1 MSLADKALIVRV
13 SSKVWTARRFDRNAS
28 DEVVTG
34 NQAITGAARVN
45 NYLMAGADAEL
56 KQVNTIVRELRD
68 YIDQNTVPWDNAGG
82 RLLTPMAWVSMR
94 GVINEFTTA
103 FHKAVAEFVVMY
115 PTNLSKAQVN
125 LGQLYDAS
133 HFPSQDE
140 LHTLFALDVRPEALP
155 LAAPNDPRYGPSAS
169 ELDALRR
176 SIEDT
181 VNNRLNESLTLQWER
196 IREEVE
202 RLNKVTA
209 PREGRRTPI
218 YETTVDNLRQTA
230 SVLRDLNITNDA
242 RLNQICDEVHDAL
255 YGVTAETLRNS
266 AVQRDNVH
274 AATKA
279 VLDKLGGIF

>member
-155 LAAPNDPRYGPSAS
+155 LAAPSDPRYGPSAS
-169 ELDALRR
+169 ELDTLRR

-181 VNNRLNESLTLQWER
+181 VNTRLNESLTLQWER
-196 IREEVE
+196 IREEAE

-218 YETTVDNLRQTA
+218 YETTVDKLRQTA

>member
-13 SSKVWTARRFDRNAS
+13 ASKVWTARRFDRTAS
-28 DEVVTG
+28 DEVVSE
-34 NQAITGAARVN
+34 NSAISGAARVN

-56 KQVNTIVRELRD
+56 KRVNTIVRELRD

-94 GVINEFTTA
+94 GIIDEFMTE
-103 FHKAVAEFVVMY
+103 FQRAVAEFVVMY
-115 PTNLSKAQVN
+115 PTNLAKAQVN
-125 LGQLYDAS
+125 LGQLYNPD
-133 HFPSQDE
+133 HFPDQNS

-155 LAAPNDPRYGPSAS
+155 LAAPSDPRYGPSAD
-169 ELDALRR
+169 ELDELRR
-176 SIEDT
+176 SIEGT
-181 VNNRLNESLTLQWER
+181 VNARLNESLTLQWQR

-202 RLNKVTA
+202 RLNNVTA

-218 YETTVDNLRQTA
+218 YETTVDKLRQTA
-230 SVLRDLNITNDA
+230 SVLRELNITGDK
-242 RLNQICDEVHDAL
+242 RLDEICDEVQSAL
-255 YGVTAETLRNS
+255 SGVSAETLRNS

-279 VLDKLGGIF
+279 VLDKLGGLL